1 MPGFL
6 ADSNHQSDSDVQ
18 RHKHRDMTP
27 PSGHKVKQCHDDKK
41 KNLLE
46 WNPFDCIIFILSL
59 LLLLMVY
66 ALTSSS
72 SPSRCDL
79 CCLSFRTH
87 RGLLR
92 HNAAVHKVLPQ
103 DPSGR
108 PFIQNNP
115 SIPTGFN
122 DLAFIDF
129 SCKKFAHI
137 AQVMSQTHGPRLF

>member
-1 MPGFL
+1 MWGRRTLNGSFKVYIPAL
-6 ADSNHQSDSDVQ
+6 AIV
-18 RHKHRDMTP
+18 R
-27 PSGHKVKQCHDDKK
+27 VK
-41 KNLLE
+41 
-46 WNPFDCIIFILSL
+46 DCCLSPL
-59 LLLLMVY
+59 
-66 ALTSSS
+66 
-72 SPSRCDL
+72 PRCDL

-92 HNAAVHKVLPQ
+92 HNAAVHKLLPL

-129 SCKKFAHI
+129 SCNKFPHI
-137 AQVMSQTHGPRLF
+137 AQVATAHGDPR

>member
-1 MPGFL
+1 MGLWQTWAPL
-6 ADSNHQSDSDVQ
+6 K
-18 RHKHRDMTP
+18 RLRTLP
-27 PSGHKVKQCHDDKK
+27 C
-41 KNLLE
+41 LR
-46 WNPFDCIIFILSL
+46 
-59 LLLLMVY
+59 
-66 ALTSSS
+66 
-72 SPSRCDL
+72 RCDL

-92 HNAAVHKVLPQ
+92 HNAGVHKLLPQ

-129 SCKKFAHI
+129 SCKKFPHI
-137 AQVMSQTHGPRLF
+137 AQVLPPPDPRPPR

>member
-1 MPGFL
+1 MHARSVIG
-6 ADSNHQSDSDVQ
+6 
-18 RHKHRDMTP
+18 RHCEVISCGCGLP
-27 PSGHKVKQCHDDKK
+27 P
-41 KNLLE
+41 L
-46 WNPFDCIIFILSL
+46 P
-59 LLLLMVY
+59 
-66 ALTSSS
+66 
-72 SPSRCDL
+72 RCDL

-92 HNAAVHKVLPQ
+92 HNAAVHKLLPL

-129 SCKKFAHI
+129 SCNKFPHI
-137 AQVMSQTHGPRLF
+137 AQVAAPPSDPRQPLSDPR

>member
-1 MPGFL
+1 MYRCCFSISQCVECEVIFCG
-6 ADSNHQSDSDVQ
+6 
-18 RHKHRDMTP
+18 R
-27 PSGHKVKQCHDDKK
+27 GHFP
-41 KNLLE
+41 LL
-46 WNPFDCIIFILSL
+46 P
-59 LLLLMVY
+59 
-66 ALTSSS
+66 
-72 SPSRCDL
+72 RCDL

-92 HNAAVHKVLPQ
+92 HNAAVHKLLPL

-129 SCKKFAHI
+129 SCNKFPHI
-137 AQVMSQTHGPRLF
+137 AQVAPPHSDYW